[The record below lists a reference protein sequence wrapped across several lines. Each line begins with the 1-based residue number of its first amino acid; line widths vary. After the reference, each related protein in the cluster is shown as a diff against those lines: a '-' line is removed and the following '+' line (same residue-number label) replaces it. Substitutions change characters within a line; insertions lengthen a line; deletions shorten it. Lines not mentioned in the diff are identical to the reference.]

1 MKNFSSQTRSEN
13 ITKLQNEEFDVLIIG
28 GGITGAGVAR
38 DAAQRGMRVA
48 LVEANDFAYG
58 TSSRSSKLVHGGIRY
73 LENMEFK
80 LVFEALTERA
90 KLFALAPHL
99 THPLRFV
106 IPLYKNSRVGMFKMG
121 LGMMLYDALA
131 LFNAPEMHERLNTSK
146 TMDRYPI
153 VNSKDLIGSYVYSDG
168 YMDDDRL
175 VHETLRSANES
186 GAVCVNYTLVSSAHH
201 ADGKID
207 ALNVVDLKSN
217 QKFTIKAK
225 HVISTVGPW
234 TDLVGEK
241 LVDQWKKILRP
252 TKGIHLTFLREKL
265 NLDSAVVM
273 AAEKSE
279 RIVFAIPR
287 HEMVIVG
294 TTDTDFKDH
303 PEKVSVTAEDVEY
316 LLKITN
322 QYFPGAN
329 LAAKDIV
336 SSYAGVRPLVQDDSA
351 SEGKTSREHTIMHDP
366 SGMTFVAGGKYTT
379 YRLMSED
386 IVDQVLK
393 FFPYEKRV
401 SLKRCETTQ
410 ALNEYT
416 TEEKYTE
423 ALSETKAMEDSLQ
436 HKLALRYG
444 MEYKNILAS
453 YYSKYT
459 TYWQFEAAHAIHTTM
474 CLSITDFYSRRVPL
488 FLSQKDHGVS
498 LLNEIAVVFQKE
510 YGLTTNEVEAQKN
523 ELLTYIKKELSW
535 MSSFNLDPLKQT

>member
-1 MKNFSSQTRSEN
+1 MKTFSAQTRNTN
-13 ITKLQNEEFDVLIIG
+13 IQKLQNEEFDLLIIG

-38 DAAQRGMRVA
+38 DAAMRGLRVA

-90 KLFALAPHL
+90 KLFSLAPHL

-106 IPLYKNSRVGMFKMG
+106 IPLYESSRVGMFKMG

-131 LFNAPEMHERLNTSK
+131 LFNAPEMHERLNPNETI
-146 TMDRYPI
+146 DRYPI
-153 VNSKDLIGSYVYSDG
+153 VNSKELVGSYVYSDG

-175 VHETLRSANES
+175 VHETMRAANEY
-186 GAVCVNYTLVSSAHH
+186 GAVCVNYTAVSSAHKT
-201 ADGKID
+201 DGKID
-207 ALNVVDLKSN
+207 ALNVTDLKAN

-225 HVISTVGPW
+225 HIISTVGPW

-241 LVDQWKKILRP
+241 LVNQWKKILRP
-252 TKGIHLTFLREKL
+252 TKGIHLTFLKEKL
-265 NLDSAVVM
+265 QLDSAVVM
-273 AAEKSE
+273 AAEKSD

-287 HEMVIVG
+287 HEMVIIG

-303 PEKVSVTAEDVEY
+303 PENVKVTPEDVDY

-329 LAAKDIV
+329 LTAQDIV
-336 SSYAGVRPLVQDDSA
+336 SSYAGVRPLVQDNSA

-366 SGMTFVAGGKYTT
+366 SGITFVAGGKYTT

-393 FFPYEKRV
+393 YFPYEKRV
-401 SLKRCETTQ
+401 SLKRCETEQ

-416 TEEKYTE
+416 TEEKYNE
-423 ALSETKAMEDSLQ
+423 ALSETKETQDSIRY
-436 HKLALRYG
+436 KLALRHG
-444 MEYKNILAS
+444 MEYRNILAS
-453 YYSKYT
+453 YYGKYT
-459 TYWQFEAAHAIHTTM
+459 TYWQFEAAHAIHSTM
-474 CLSITDFYSRRVPL
+474 CLSIKDFYCRRVPL
-488 FLSQKDHGVS
+488 FLAQKDHGVS
-498 LLNEIAVVFQKE
+498 LLEEIAEVFQRE
-510 YGLTTNEVEAQKN
+510 YAMSAAELEKQKT
-523 ELLTYIKKELSW
+523 ELFDYIKHELSW
-535 MSSFNLDPLKQT
+535 MRSFNLEPLKS